1 MSKTIALSL
10 VIAASLGLSA
20 CGKSETTNVADAMN
34 NAAVDANAA
43 AANAMNAAGN
53 TMDNAANAMGNAA
66 NVANA
71 AH

>member
-20 CGKSETTNVADAMN
+20 CGETETTNVADAMN
-34 NAAVDANAA
+34 NATEDANMA

-53 TMDNAANAMGNAA
+53 AT

-71 AH
+71 M